1 MTPFDLR
8 RRGLVALADVPPSE
22 LDELLPEDMEEFACD
37 REMERRRE
45 RAEDARD
52 DDRRSHEDR

>member
-22 LDELLPEDMEEFACD
+22 MDALLPEDMEELACD

-45 RAEDARD
+45 RAEDERD
-52 DDRRSHEDR
+52 ED